1 MGSCEKKENNLLKN
15 KMDIQKEI
23 RETIAFYC
31 GGTQENKQLATEKI
45 LQKIKEKQLTLTDV
59 VSSACKKAEIIEVL
73 NNRRKQAF
81 DNQFHKYENNEMKQ
95 AIDIINRLLPDN

>member
-31 GGTQENKQLATEKI
+31 GGTHENKQLATEKI
-45 LQKIKEKQLTLTDV
+45 LQICNKQQLPINVV
-59 VSSACKKAEIIEVL
+59 VSSFCDDKDITLKNKIRLA
-73 NNRRKQAF
+73 
-81 DNQFHKYENNEMKQ
+81 D
-95 AIDIINRLLPDN
+95 IDRCAK

>member
-1 MGSCEKKENNLLKN
+1 MQKVDTSSLMNKLNKWNERQNKHLKE
-15 KMDIQKEI
+15 
-23 RETIAFYC
+23 YY
-31 GGTQENKQLATEKI
+31 NKQFAI
-45 LQKIKEKQLTLTDV
+45 HGV

-95 AIDIINRLLPDN
+95 AIDIINRLLPDD